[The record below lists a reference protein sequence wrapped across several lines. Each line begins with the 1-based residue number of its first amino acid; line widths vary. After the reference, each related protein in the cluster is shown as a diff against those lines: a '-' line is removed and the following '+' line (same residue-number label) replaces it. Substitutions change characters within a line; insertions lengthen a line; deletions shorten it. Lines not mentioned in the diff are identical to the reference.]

1 VPYTLADQNRGDFV
15 SPLGDVAKAM
25 TDFLTDMGNGPLMVP
40 HRIEKT
46 GIRRGLYEDLALKIL
61 YLTGE
66 MSLIELSDR
75 MCLSLG
81 VIEEIFQFFRKER
94 LCEVKGMSGG
104 THRIVATT
112 EGRQRAADLLSLNQY
127 TGPAPVSLVDYV
139 AQIRAQSV
147 QGTIVHEE
155 QLEKAFSQLVL
166 SEQLLLQIGT
176 AVVSGTSMFLYG
188 PPGTGKSSIASR
200 ISTIYQD
207 YVWIPHAVEVDN
219 QIITVYDPGVHTR
232 RLESDIEDCDR
243 RWVLCRRPCMITGG
257 ELTAEMLE
265 LQYNPVLRF
274 YSAPL
279 QMKANNGVFILDDFG
294 RQRIRPQDLLNR
306 WMTALDRRVEFLSLP
321 GGRKFEI
328 PFDTLVV
335 FATNIEP
342 LQLADEAFLRRIP
355 NKICVSW
362 ATKEQFMEIFRREAE
377 GARALRVDNDV
388 LQFLV
393 DYLTNELKV
402 ALSPC
407 YARDL
412 LDQIFWAARYLHAK
426 PELTKEVA
434 KWACSNYFL
443 QTSTSEKNKPVTAPE
458 QS

>member
-1 VPYTLADQNRGDFV
+1 
-15 SPLGDVAKAM
+15 M

-355 NKICVSW
+355 NKISVSW

-393 DYLTNELKV
+393 DYLTNEMKV

-443 QTSTSEKNKPVTAPE
+443 QTPSTSEKNKPVTAPE

>member
-1 VPYTLADQNRGDFV
+1 
-15 SPLGDVAKAM
+15 M
-25 TDFLTDMGNGPLMVP
+25 TDFLTEMGNGPLMVP
-40 HRIEKT
+40 HRMEKT

-61 YLTGE
+61 YLSGE
-66 MSLIELSDR
+66 MSLIELGDR

-104 THRIVATT
+104 THRIMATT
-112 EGRQRAADLLSLNQY
+112 EGRHRAADLLSLNQY
-127 TGPAPVSLVDYV
+127 TGPAPVSLGDYV
-139 AQIRAQSV
+139 AQIKGQSV
-147 QGTIVHEE
+147 QGTMVHAE
-155 QLEKAFSQLVL
+155 QLEQAFAQLVMSKEL
-166 SEQLLLQIGT
+166 FLQIGS

-188 PPGTGKSSIASR
+188 PPGTGKTSIAVR
-200 ISTIYQD
+200 IPTIYHD
-207 YVWIPHAVEVDN
+207 YVWIPHAVEIDN
-219 QIITVYDPGVHTR
+219 QIITVYDPGVHKR

-243 RWVLCRRPCMITGG
+243 RWVLCRRPCVITGG

-306 WMTALDRRVEFLSLP
+306 WMNALDRRVEFLSLP

-342 LQLADEAFLRRIP
+342 RQLADEAFLRRIP
-355 NKICVSW
+355 NKIKVSW
-362 ATKEQFMEIFRREAE
+362 VTKEQFMDIFRREAE
-377 GARALRVDNDV
+377 GARALSVDTEV
-388 LQFLV
+388 LEFLV
-393 DYLTNELKV
+393 EYLTNEMKV

-412 LDQIFWAARYLHAK
+412 LDQIFWASRYLQAK
-426 PELTKEVA
+426 PEFTKDVA
-434 KWACSNYFL
+434 IWACSNYFL
-443 QTSTSEKNKPVTAPE
+443 QSPASDKNESGT
-458 QS
+458 

>member
-1 VPYTLADQNRGDFV
+1 
-15 SPLGDVAKAM
+15 
-25 TDFLTDMGNGPLMVP
+25 MVP
-40 HRIEKT
+40 NRIEKT

-61 YLTGE
+61 YLNGE
-66 MSLIELSDR
+66 MSLIELCDR

-81 VIEEIFQFFRKER
+81 VIEEIFQYFRKER

-127 TGPAPVSLVDYV
+127 TGPAPVSLSDYV
-139 AQIRAQSV
+139 SQIKGQSI
-147 QGTIVHEE
+147 QGTVIHPE
-155 QLEKAFSQLVL
+155 QLETAFSQLVL
-166 SEQLLLQIGT
+166 SDELLLHVGT

-200 ISTIYQD
+200 VSSIYED
-207 YVWIPHAVEVDN
+207 YVWIPHAVEVDS
-219 QIITVYDPGVHTR
+219 QIITVYDPGVHKR
-232 RLESDIEDCDR
+232 RLETELEDCDR
-243 RWVLCRRPCMITGG
+243 RWVLCRRPCVISGG

-274 YSAPL
+274 YAAPL

-294 RQRIRPQDLLNR
+294 RQRIRPQELLNR

-328 PFDTLVV
+328 PFDTLVI

-355 NKICVSW
+355 NKIKVGW

-377 GARALRVDNDV
+377 GSRALAVNDEV
-388 LQFLV
+388 LEFLV
-393 DYLTNELKV
+393 DYLTKEMRV
-402 ALSPC
+402 PLSPC

-426 PELTKEVA
+426 PEFTKDLA

-443 QTSTSEKNKPVTAPE
+443 QSPASGKSDLGKEPE
-458 QS
+458 RS